1 MNNID
6 LLLGFLHC
14 LTTVAGM
21 PSLDNDLLLQ
31 LLADPDWVEQ
41 TRSFRNGWIRIA
53 EEFELLRERSSVI
66 PEFAYD

>member
-6 LLLGFLHC
+6 LLLGFLDC

-41 TRSFRNGWIRIA
+41 TTSFRNGWIRIA